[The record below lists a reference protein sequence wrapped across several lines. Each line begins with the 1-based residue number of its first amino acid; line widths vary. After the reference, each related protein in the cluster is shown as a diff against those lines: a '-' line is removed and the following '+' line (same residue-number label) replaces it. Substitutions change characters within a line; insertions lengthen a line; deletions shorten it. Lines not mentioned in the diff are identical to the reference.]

1 MKSVVNIQSLIR
13 LDTQIMM
20 ERNKR

>member
-1 MKSVVNIQSLIR
+1 MKSVNIQSLIR